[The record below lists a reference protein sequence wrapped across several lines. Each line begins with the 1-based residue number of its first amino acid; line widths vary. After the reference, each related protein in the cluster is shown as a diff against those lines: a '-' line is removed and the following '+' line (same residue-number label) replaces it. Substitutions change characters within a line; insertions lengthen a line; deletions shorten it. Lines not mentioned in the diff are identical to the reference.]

1 MSEELNEYK
10 RKKLAEMIR
19 EIDGITVDD
28 IQTNGF
34 TIRNGTKL
42 LKLQVTEVE
51 DITMEQEIRE
61 EFRIKLGEK
70 LASIKDRLNQKITEV
85 VQYTTQIRMEAERKE
100 RELEEKLRRA
110 HPMPDVFMDH
120 AKKGLSVIKGG
131 GRDELIWLV
140 QGIYWPK
147 SIDNDPIEPKYSKK
161 LLTNIT
167 FMITTQGKVVK
178 GVSTRQPIGLEYFD
192 HYHQQRPDCWGRW
205 HHVERFNDPNDI
217 VNIARQAEAV
227 LENVNSHSLARR
239 DPRGLPIFYT
249 QKRHV
254 VPKKSPKKAVEDDM
268 LSQATRRSGISTEMR
283 SADEDVWSL

>member
-10 RKKLAEMIR
+10 RKKLAEMLRDI
-19 EIDGITVDD
+19 EGVSVDD
-28 IQTNGF
+28 INLNGF
-34 TIRNGTKL
+34 TIRNGSKI
-42 LKLQVTEVE
+42 LKLEVTGIE
-51 DITMEQEIRE
+51 DVTMDQEIRE
-61 EFRIKLGEK
+61 EFRLKLGEK

-100 RELEEKLRRA
+100 RELEDKLRRA
-110 HPMPDVFMDH
+110 QPMPDVMMDH
-120 AKKGLSVIKGG
+120 AKKGLSVIKGSSK
-131 GRDELIWLV
+131 DELIWLV

-147 SIDNDPIEPKYSKK
+147 TIDNQAIEPKYSKK

-167 FMITTQGKVVK
+167 FMIVTHKDVIK

-192 HYHQQRPDCWGRW
+192 HYHQQRPDCWGKW
-205 HHVERFNDPNDI
+205 HAPNRFKTPNDI
-217 VNIARQAEAV
+217 INIARQAEAV

-239 DPRGLPIFYT
+239 DPRGLPRFST
-249 QKRHV
+249 LNRHL
-254 VPKKSPKKAVEDDM
+254 VPKKTVKPTEDSM